1 MRRVSGIL
9 LLAILMAADCLGLG
23 AAAASADLKSRFDLP
38 AESMDRALRDFALQA
53 NCNVSFEP
61 SLVAGLQAPAVKGEY
76 SRGEVLSILLTG
88 TALKAVMVDSNTI
101 QVVERSAQ
109 REFDKKAAD
118 NRDDLEE
125 IIVTGTHIRG
135 ILNSTNPVM
144 VIDREQIERSG
155 YASTQDL
162 FRSLPQNFSS
172 GEASEDGLLTGNPG
186 AFQNA
191 DYASGVDLRGLGA
204 TSTLVLLNGHRLAPS
219 ATGTFVDVSQ
229 VPLAAIERVEILTDG
244 SSAIYGSDAVGGVVN
259 IILRKDYQGA
269 DTALRYGATS
279 NGGRDEVL
287 ATQTE
292 GATWSTGS
300 VVGTLQFQRQDRLAA
315 GARDFADALPYPND
329 LLPETK
335 SYGMT
340 LDGRQDLTD
349 SLELYGD
356 VLLSKR
362 EFTSASSQAYDCCG
376 IDAVLTRGDSRT
388 IDVTPGLHYKISSQW
403 SVELIGLYGEQRSSG
418 FSTEGFPGAIT
429 DVAYVNRFTAKSVD
443 LVVNGKL
450 GATPAGVVG
459 MAVGASYRT
468 EDLNTVSEF
477 DPGMAYPTGDS
488 RHVAAEFAELHLPIV
503 SEANRVPLVEALELS
518 LAARQDRYSDFGA
531 TTNPHVGVR
540 WAPQRD
546 VALRASYGKS
556 FRAPTVYEESLE
568 SPAHQIIYTYQVAS
582 PSGAGL
588 VPILES
594 NGSTQLKPERARTL
608 NFGVEY
614 KPAEIPDWQMALDY
628 YDIHFENRI
637 IVPPSPFN
645 VLQQPQIYGSLI
657 TPLASDAAAQA
668 IVNSAVAA
676 GVPFYDYYGT
686 GVTGVRY
693 WFDDRQQNAALVRQ
707 SGIDFTSK
715 FSREFGAHTLTS
727 QVNVSFVDKIDTQF
741 SPTST
746 YVNQVNTFGSPPRWR
761 GRFDLGWGGSGW
773 SVNGALNAVGGYIN
787 TTAPGLPSIA
797 SWRTMDLN
805 ATIDPAAYFQSTG
818 WQGLSLSL
826 IVLNV
831 LNRDPPYAVNGTSVY
846 PVNYDPANANPLGR
860 LVALALRK
868 KW

>member
-1 MRRVSGIL
+1 MVAG
-9 LLAILMAADCLGLG
+9 CFGLG
-23 AAAASADLKSRFDLP
+23 AAAVSADLKSHFDLP
-38 AESMDRALRDFALQA
+38 AEPMDRALRDFALQA
-53 NCNVSFEP
+53 NCNISFAP

-76 SRGEVLSILLTG
+76 SRGEALSILLTG
-88 TALKAVMVDSNTI
+88 TALKAVTVNDNTI
-101 QVVERSAQ
+101 QVVERGAGTELD
-109 REFDKKAAD
+109 RKTAEK
-118 NRDDLEE
+118 RDLEE
-125 IIVTGTHIRG
+125 IVVTGTHIRG
-135 ILNSTNPVM
+135 ISNRTNPVM

-186 AFQNA
+186 AFQNT
-191 DYASGVDLRGLGA
+191 DHASGVNLRGLGA
-204 TSTLVLLNGHRLAPS
+204 TSTLVLLNGHRLVPS

-229 VPLAAIERVEILTDG
+229 IPLAAIERVEILTDG

-269 DTALRYGATS
+269 DTAVRYGATS
-279 NGGRDEVL
+279 NGGRDEVQ
-287 ATQTE
+287 AVQTL
-292 GATWSTGS
+292 GSSWSTGS
-300 VVGTLQFQRQDRLAA
+300 VVGTLQFQRQGGLAA
-315 GARDFADALPYPND
+315 SSRSFADALPYPND

-340 LDGRQDLTD
+340 LDGRQALTD
-349 SLELYGD
+349 WLEFYGD
-356 VLLSKR
+356 VVLSKR

-376 IDAVLTRGDSRT
+376 IDAVRTRGDSRT
-388 IDVTPGLHYKISSQW
+388 INATPGLRYKISSQW
-403 SVELIGLYGEQRSSG
+403 SVELNGLYGEQRSSG
-418 FSTEGFPGAIT
+418 YSAEGFPSAIT
-429 DVAYVNRFTAKSVD
+429 DVAYVNRFTTKSVD
-443 LVVNGKL
+443 LILNGQL
-450 GATPAGVVG
+450 GATPAGAIG

-468 EDLNTVSEF
+468 EDLDTVSEF
-477 DPGMAYPTGDS
+477 NPGMAYPTVQD
-488 RHVAAEFAELHLPIV
+488 RHVTAEFAELHVPIV
-503 SEANRVPLVEALELS
+503 SDANRVPLVESLELS
-518 LAARQDRYSDFGA
+518 AAARQDRYSDFGS
-531 TTNPHVGVR
+531 TTNPHVGLR
-540 WAPQRD
+540 WSPRGD
-546 VALRASYGKS
+546 IALRASYGKS
-556 FRAPTVYEESLE
+556 FRAPSSYEESQE
-568 SPAHQIIYTYQVAS
+568 SPAHQVIYTYQVAS

-594 NGSTQLKPERARTL
+594 NGSTQLKAERARTL

-614 KPAEIPDWQMALDY
+614 KPAEIPDWQVALDY
-628 YDIHFENRI
+628 YDIRFENRI

-668 IVNSAVAA
+668 VVNSAVAA
-676 GVPFYDYYGT
+676 GVPFFDYYGT

-707 SGIDFTSK
+707 SGADLTSK

-727 QVNVSFVDKIDTQF
+727 QLNVSFIDKIDTQF

-746 YVNQVNTFGSPPRWR
+746 YANQVNTFGSPPRWR
-761 GRFDLGWGGSGW
+761 GRFDLGWGGRGW
-773 SVNGALNAVGGYIN
+773 SVNGALNAVGSYVN

-797 SWRTMDLN
+797 SWKTVDLN
-805 ATIDPAAYFQSTG
+805 ATINPAAYLQSTE

-826 IVLNV
+826 IVLNA
-831 LNRDPPYAVNGTSVY
+831 LNRDPPYAVNGTSFY